1 MNNLKNPLK
10 KILMFNSLN
19 VLFKK
24 TLSWRF
30 AGSIPAAEHC
40 SPACS
45 PEHLSSNTQR
55 NPQASPRANYNENSI
70 DRWESRSAELQSY
83 SREERDECDEDRKHT
98 TGKHPSDNRNGSN
111 IKSEHLWMTR
121 YRSQNQ
127 HFQNRN
133 KPFLDYTF
141 TEECNLIQR
150 PEFTQLMCALA
161 FEQ

>member
-10 KILMFNSLN
+10 KILMFNSVN

-55 NPQASPRANYNENSI
+55 NPRRPLPELITMKTVSI
-70 DRWESRSAELQSY
+70 AESY

-98 TGKHPSDNRNGSN
+98 TGKHPSDNRNSSN

>member
-1 MNNLKNPLK
+1 MCFLRKHSVGGLQVRFPLQ
-10 KILMFNSLN
+10 NT
-19 VLFKK
+19 VL
-24 TLSWRF
+24 L
-30 AGSIPAAEHC
+30 PAAPNIFPQTHKE
-40 SPACS
+40 
-45 PEHLSSNTQR
+45 T
-55 NPQASPRANYNENSI
+55 PQASPRANYNENSI
-70 DRWESRSAELQSY
+70 DRWESRSAELQTY

-98 TGKHPSDNRNGSN
+98 TGKHPSDNRNSSN
-111 IKSEHLWMTR
+111 IKSEDLWMTR

-127 HFQNRN
+127 QNRN